1 MSLAPVCLNRKGT
14 PAATHWR
21 RRSRI
26 HSYRH
31 IRAPGPDSPPATT
44 WVMSSPSQ
52 GVRSMGPSSGSQVM
66 DLCRMGAAFRMGS
79 RKSARSWSS
88 AVEQTAT
95 LP

>member
-1 MSLAPVCLNRKGT
+1 
-14 PAATHWR
+14 
-21 RRSRI
+21 
-26 HSYRH
+26 
-31 IRAPGPDSPPATT
+31 
-44 WVMSSPSQ
+44 
-52 GVRSMGPSSGSQVM
+52 MGPSSGSQVM